1 MLDPLGDDRRL
12 RRHVEHRLRVRR
24 RPGREAQRRARRRR
38 PQRVIDRLEESRNHI
53 LGAASCCPTGR
64 EAARPAS
71 PTLGCLRESGRSSK
85 RRRRWRTAPSWSSA
99 GREGLGREVAQH
111 YADAGRDVVV
121 TGRDQAASESCA
133 AEIGGATR
141 GIALD
146 LAEPQAIAERLADVG
161 DVQYLVLAAI
171 ERDSNTVRA
180 YDIAAALRLVTL
192 KLVGYTEVIHALA
205 PRLAADSAILIFGGL
220 ARDRPYPGSTTV
232 TTVNGGVT
240 GLVRTLVIE
249 LAPTRVNALHPAIV
263 GDSPQWRDMP
273 PERHD
278 ALVQR
283 TPTGRLV
290 TMAEVVEAS
299 RFLLEN
305 QAINGIN
312 LAVDGGWLCM

>member
-1 MLDPLGDDRRL
+1 M
-12 RRHVEHRLRVRR
+12 
-24 RPGREAQRRARRRR
+24 
-38 PQRVIDRLEESRNHI
+38 
-53 LGAASCCPTGR
+53 ASGSVVVVGGTR
-64 EAARPAS
+64 
-71 PTLGCLRESGRSSK
+71 
-85 RRRRWRTAPSWSSA
+85 
-99 GREGLGREVAQH
+99 GLGREVAQH
-111 YADAGRDVVV
+111 YADAGREVVI
-121 TGRDQAASESCA
+121 TGREQKACDGCA

-141 GIALD
+141 AIAFD
-146 LAEPQAIAERLADVG
+146 LAEPQSIAERLGDVG
-161 DVQYLVLAAI
+161 DVQYVVLAAI
-171 ERDSNTVRA
+171 ERDSNSVRD
-180 YDIAAALRLVTL
+180 YNVAAALRLVTL

-205 PRLAADSAILIFGGL
+205 PHLAADSSILIFGGL

-273 PERHD
+273 AERHD

-283 TPTGRLV
+283 TPIGRLV

-305 QAINGIN
+305 AAINGIN
-312 LAVDGGWLCM
+312 LPVDGGWLCM